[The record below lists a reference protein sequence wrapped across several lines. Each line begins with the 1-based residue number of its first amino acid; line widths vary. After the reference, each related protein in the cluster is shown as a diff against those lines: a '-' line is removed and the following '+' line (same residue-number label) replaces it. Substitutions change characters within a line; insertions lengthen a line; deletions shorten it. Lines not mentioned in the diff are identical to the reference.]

1 MRCSAGSSPPWKRWE
16 QPSPSNQPL
25 FFPALPGNRYK
36 YCPRA
41 VNKARYT
48 PWTEM
53 DVSSPRGVVFPAP
66 RCRYPSLVCNLLYQ
80 PCIHLNLQDIFF
92 RAPCTVPPLQQ
103 WAPHWPPCTPPG
115 RSNQRPAGP
124 VSPPPGVRT
133 EKPGRRKGSVLVP
146 EPPTASPTAV
156 FPCSRGCAAVPC
168 LGSPAAAAAHNGPAL
183 CRDPAALAAVPPLPG
198 PSHGRYG
205 RPLPAVW
212 PKPAA
217 AGLPRPARIFVLGPS
232 IP

>member
-1 MRCSAGSSPPWKRWE
+1 
-16 QPSPSNQPL
+16 
-25 FFPALPGNRYK
+25 
-36 YCPRA
+36 
-41 VNKARYT
+41 
-48 PWTEM
+48 M

-92 RAPCTVPPLQQ
+92 RSPCTVPPLRQ

-124 VSPPPGVRT
+124 VSPPPGAQT
-133 EKPGRRKGSVLVP
+133 EKPDRRKGSVP
-146 EPPTASPTAV
+146 APKPPAASPTAA
-156 FPCSRGCAAVPC
+156 FPCSMGCAASPFP
-168 LGSPAAAAAHNGPAL
+168 GSPAAAAARNGPAL
-183 CRDPAALAAVPPLPG
+183 CRGPAAPAAAPPLPE
-198 PSHGRYG
+198 PSCGRCG

-212 PKPAA
+212 PMPAA
-217 AGLPRPARIFVLGPS
+217 AGLLLPTKIFVLGPS